1 MASLPVNESPGHGG
15 VELRVRPRGVH
26 HASLVEWLLLDLLRG
41 VLSLGICEGNV
52 MGRAIVVDLAHEL
65 NDFLVI
71 HLIYDALGRH
81 MSGPGEA
88 LLAVTTP
95 PRLEVRF
102 DWLLAF
108 L

>member
-26 HASLVEWLLLDLLRG
+26 HASLVEWLLLVLLRG
-41 VLSLGICEGNV
+41 VLSLGIYEGNI

-65 NDFLVI
+65 FDVYDALG
-71 HLIYDALGRH
+71 IYDALGRH

-88 LLAVTTP
+88 LLAVATP
-95 PRLEVRF
+95 PQLEVRF